1 MIDFMEDY
9 ISDFLLNEFHDER
22 MVREKLHRIDKK
34 IHKAQK
40 ENYSGDSYYAYYG
53 MVNNISVRIHLMEE
67 LNCSKEEIREYRE
80 KYRNF
85 SEIRKMEIQEHL
97 SEKRYEKAIAV
108 LKESK
113 ALDADRAG
121 LVKEYSQQLINIYEK
136 RNMQKEYAEELRYQ
150 VFECVQRNL
159 EYITKLKKLCS
170 ETEWKGLREQFL
182 ENKTSYCIRYDFLLE
197 EGLFERLLMEIRKAN
212 SAYVLD
218 RYERVLRKH
227 LPNDVRD
234 TYIQYV
240 KNEAARVSDRKAY
253 KHLTSYLK
261 KITEYPER
269 KRLAQEIA
277 DCWKRDYRRRPAMMD
292 EIKKAGF

>member
-1 MIDFMEDY
+1 MFQWFQ
-9 ISDFLLNEFHDER
+9 SH
-22 MVREKLHRIDKK
+22 
-34 IHKAQK
+34 QK
-40 ENYSGDSYYAYYG
+40 NYSGDSYSAYYG

-85 SEIRKMEIQEHL
+85 SEIRKMEI
-97 SEKRYEKAIAV
+97 
-108 LKESK
+108 
-113 ALDADRAG
+113 
-121 LVKEYSQQLINIYEK
+121 INIYEK